1 MATPRDTFEGVP
13 LDGNTVVFDPVDDT
27 DVIRVPHPTL
37 NVMNEIA
44 KAREMIASQ
53 YETDGK
59 LDPRLFL
66 LVYMGDAWLGTRE
79 MLRRLVD
86 EGATE
91 EDYTL
96 AYTYLDIGFG
106 NGLLNGGDDAVESV
120 SVNVLQTVRSLWDA
134 EDEQSDADYDAESD
148 ANDAQGD
155 PTDVVVTQLGPAIP
169 ETHVVVWALDGFD
182 TDTGESE
189 HATYALEAEHLP
201 VGMYIRRGA
210 KREGVRCLLLAA
222 DNAVVTFARLYS
234 SSVTNMEV
242 VV

>member
-234 SSVTNMEV
+234 SSLTNMEV

>member
-1 MATPRDTFEGVP
+1 MAIPRDSFEGVP

-27 DVIRVPHPTL
+27 DVVRVPHPTL

-106 NGLLNGGDDAVESV
+106 NGLLNGGEDAVESV

-134 EDEQSDADYDAESD
+134 EDEQSDADYDAEGD
-148 ANDAQGD
+148 DDDAQGD
-155 PTDVVVTQLGPAIP
+155 PADVVVTQLGPAMP

-222 DNAVVTFARLYS
+222 DNAIVTFARIYS
-234 SSVTNMEV
+234 SSITNMEV
-242 VV
+242 IV

>member
-222 DNAVVTFARLYS
+222 DNAIVTFARIYS

>member
-53 YETDGK
+53 YEADGK

-148 ANDAQGD
+148 ANDAKGD

-222 DNAVVTFARLYS
+222 DNAIVTFARIYS